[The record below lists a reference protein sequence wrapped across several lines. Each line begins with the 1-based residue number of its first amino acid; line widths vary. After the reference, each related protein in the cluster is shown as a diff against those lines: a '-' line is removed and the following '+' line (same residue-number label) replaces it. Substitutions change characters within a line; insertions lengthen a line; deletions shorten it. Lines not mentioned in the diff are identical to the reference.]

1 MLKVLIVAGESD
13 FTRSLRSGIKQY
25 KNAKI
30 IGTVSR
36 PNEDISTIIVKN
48 KINVMFLDIHFFSIS
63 TQSFISNIAEE
74 FPELKIVYIGHI
86 EDSQY
91 LNMFSRT
98 NGIGILVRPIRQVDV
113 IKILENSD
121 MHFEKLESKEKLVDS
136 LKREAMSQ
144 KSVYENKFL
153 NSFVKGE
160 IAVRSEIMQSI
171 DYYEHR
177 LLTDAGARVAVL
189 RIDNFKKIALT
200 FETDVDKHALV
211 EYIKNTMSLVFS
223 IYPSVVFL
231 HSLNEHVLI
240 ANNSEDQEAFIKLCE
255 TLKDTIFEE
264 FNVRVSIGVGK
275 YYEDFFD
282 VSLSYREAED
292 ALRYRYQ
299 LGYNTVLPI
308 ENITM
313 SENLYNRISYE
324 RKDKLVFATIVCEED
339 NMNRIVDKIFEDL
352 EKSESAT
359 AEFLSMWI
367 VGVLMEVGIVANAQG
382 IDIQMYIS
390 KLCDFEKTLTLKN
403 KNDIKVYFKNALR
416 LVCGEILKI
425 TKRTEDD
432 IFINTKKY
440 GDENYMFP
448 FSIKKISSE
457 VGAAPERI
465 NSIFIQ
471 KEGINI
477 HDYIIEKRI
486 DVAKDYLKNTELST
500 DIIAVNVGY
509 NSAQY
514 FESVFRQM
522 TNMGTA
528 IYRINSRQQNH

>member
-1 MLKVLIVAGESD
+1 MLKVLIVASESD
-13 FTRSLRSGIKQY
+13 FTRSLRIGIKQY

-36 PNEDISTIIVKN
+36 PNEDIATIINKN

-63 TQSFISNIAEE
+63 TQSFISNIGEE

-113 IKILENSD
+113 IKILENAD
-121 MHFEKLESKEKLVDS
+121 MHFDKLESKEKLVES
-136 LKREAMSQ
+136 LKRDAITQ

-153 NSFVKGE
+153 NALVKGE
-160 IAVRSEIMQSI
+160 IAVKSEIMESI
-171 DYYEHR
+171 MYYEHR
-177 LLTDAGARVAVL
+177 LLTEAGVRVAVL
-189 RIDNFKKIALT
+189 RIDSFKKLALT
-200 FETDVDKHALV
+200 FENDVDKHALI
-211 EYIKNTMSLVFS
+211 EYIKNTMSVVFS
-223 IYPSVVFL
+223 IFPSVVFL

-255 TLKDTIFEE
+255 ALKETIYNE

-275 YYEDFFD
+275 YYENFYDL
-282 VSLSYREAED
+282 SLSYREAED

-324 RKDKLVFATIVCEED
+324 RKDKLIFATIVCEED
-339 NMNRIVDKIFEDL
+339 NVNRILDEIFSDL
-352 EKSESAT
+352 DKSESVT

-367 VGVLMEVGIVANAQG
+367 IGVLMEVGIVAHAQG
-382 IDIQMYIS
+382 IDIQMYIT
-390 KLCDFEKTLTLKN
+390 KLCDFEKTLSLKN
-403 KNDIKVYFKNALR
+403 KNDIKIYLKNALR
-416 LVCGEILKI
+416 LVCGEILKM
-425 TKRTEDD
+425 TKRTEED
-432 IFINTKKY
+432 IYINTKRY
-440 GDENYMFP
+440 GDENYMYP
-448 FSIKKISSE
+448 FSIKKISTE

-471 KEGINI
+471 KEGVNI
-477 HDYIIEKRI
+477 HDYIVEKRI
-486 DVAKDYLKNTELST
+486 EVAKDYLKNTDLPI
-500 DIIAVNVGY
+500 DVIAVNVGY

-514 FESVFRQM
+514 FESVFRQT

-528 IYRINSRQQNH
+528 VYRLNNKK